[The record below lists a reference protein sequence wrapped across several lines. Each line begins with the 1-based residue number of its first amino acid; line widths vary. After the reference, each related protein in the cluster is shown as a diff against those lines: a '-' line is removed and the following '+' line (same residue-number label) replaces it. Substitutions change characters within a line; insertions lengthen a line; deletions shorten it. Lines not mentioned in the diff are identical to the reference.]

1 MKTVY
6 VTHDDQIT
14 VKPYEFVTD
23 IEDITEGDVVVTDT
37 KYGLKIARV
46 KKVEDKE
53 SLTATKMVVCRID
66 IEQFKE
72 KKAQFEGRRS
82 LLTKINEIIKKT
94 PPLKICELLA
104 PEDPTIA
111 ELMKELKGEK

>member
-6 VTHDDQIT
+6 VIHDDQIT

-23 IEDITEGDVVVTDT
+23 IEDIAEGDVVVTDT

-53 SLTATKMVVCRID
+53 NLTATKMIVCRID

-82 LLTKINEIIKKT
+82 LLAKINEAMKNT
-94 PPLKICELLA
+94 PPMKIYELLA
-104 PEDPTIA
+104 KEDPAIA
-111 ELMKELKGEK
+111 ELLKELKGE